1 MITFQNVTKI
11 YQKGA
16 HPALDDVTLDIER
29 GEFVFLVGPSG
40 SGKSTFLRL
49 CMLEEQATS
58 GKIFVLGKNLAEL
71 SSRRTPKLRRQVGRV
86 FQEFRLLEDKNV
98 FDNVALAMQV
108 IGRPRHHIRSAVPE
122 VLDMV
127 GLGGKEKRKMTEL
140 SGGELQRVA
149 IARAMVNRPKLLL
162 ADEPTGNLDRNT
174 AGGIMS
180 LLDRINRNGTTV
192 VMATHAYDIVNEMR
206 KRVVTLSHGAVVSDQ
221 ERGMYGTGG
230 QA

>member
-1 MITFQNVTKI
+1 M
-11 YQKGA
+11 
-16 HPALDDVTLDIER
+16 
-29 GEFVFLVGPSG
+29 GPSG

-49 CMLEEQATS
+49 CLREETATS
-58 GKIFVLGKNLAEL
+58 GQIYVLGKNVKEL
-71 SSRRTPKLRRQVGRV
+71 SARRTPKLRRQVGRV
-86 FQEFRLLEDKNV
+86 FQDFRLLEDKNV

-108 IGRPRHHIRSAVPE
+108 IGKPRHHIRTAVPE
-122 VLDMV
+122 ALEMV
-127 GLGGKEKRKMTEL
+127 GLDGKEKRKMTEL

-162 ADEPTGNLDRNT
+162 ADEPTGNLDRKT

-180 LLDRINRNGTTV
+180 LLDRINRKGTTV

-206 KRVVTLSHGAVVSDQ
+206 KRVVTLSDGVVVSDQ
-221 ERGMYGTGG
+221 ERGIYGKGG

>member
-16 HPALDDVTLDIER
+16 HPALDDVSLDIQR

-40 SGKSTFLRL
+40 SGKSTLLRL
-49 CMLEEQATS
+49 CLLEEQATS
-58 GKIFVLGKNLAEL
+58 GTIHVLGKNLAEL
-71 SSRRTPKLRRQVGRV
+71 SPRRTPKLRRQVGRV
-86 FQEFRLLEDKNV
+86 FQDFRLLEDKNV

-108 IGRPRHHIRSAVPE
+108 IGRPRHHIKSAVPE
-122 VLDMV
+122 ALEMV
-127 GLGGKEKRKMTEL
+127 GLEGKEKRKMNEL

-162 ADEPTGNLDRNT
+162 ADEPTGNLDRKT

-180 LLDRINRNGTTV
+180 LLDRINRKGTTV

-206 KRVVTLSHGAVVSDQ
+206 KRVVTLDNGISISDQ
-221 ERGMYGTGG
+221 ERGIYGRGG

>member
-16 HPALDDVTLDIER
+16 HPALDDVSLDIQR

-49 CMLEEQATS
+49 CLLEEQATS
-58 GKIFVLGKNLAEL
+58 GHISVLGKNLAEL
-71 SSRRTPKLRRQVGRV
+71 SARRTPKLRRQVGRV

-108 IGRPRHHIRSAVPE
+108 IGRPRHHIKTAVPE
-122 VLDMV
+122 SLDMV
-127 GLGGKEKRKMTEL
+127 GLAGKEKRKMNEL

-162 ADEPTGNLDRNT
+162 ADEPTGNLDRKT
-174 AGGIMS
+174 AGGIMA
-180 LLDRINRNGTTV
+180 LLDRINRRGTTV
-192 VMATHAYDIVNEMR
+192 VMATHAYDIVDEMR
-206 KRVVTLSHGAVVSDQ
+206 KRVVTLDQGVVISDQ
-221 ERGMYGTGG
+221 ERGIYGRGG
-230 QA
+230 RA

>member
-1 MITFQNVTKI
+1 MITFENVTKI

-16 HPALDDVTLDIER
+16 HPALDDVSLDIQR

-49 CMLEEQATS
+49 CLLEEQATS
-58 GKIFVLGKNLAEL
+58 GRISVLGKNLAEP
-71 SSRRTPKLRRQVGRV
+71 SPRRTPKLRRQVGRV

-108 IGRPRHHIRSAVPE
+108 IGRPRHHIKSAVPE
-122 VLDMV
+122 ALDMV
-127 GLGGKEKRKMTEL
+127 GLAGKEKRKMNEL

-162 ADEPTGNLDRNT
+162 ADEPTGNLDRKT
-174 AGGIMS
+174 AGGIMA
-180 LLDRINRNGTTV
+180 LLDRINRRGTTI
-192 VMATHAYDIVNEMR
+192 VMATHAYDIVDEMR
-206 KRVVTLSHGAVVSDQ
+206 KRVVTLDQGVVISDQ
-221 ERGMYGTGG
+221 ERGIYGRGG
-230 QA
+230 RA

>member
-1 MITFQNVTKI
+1 MITFQNVTKK
-11 YQKGA
+11 YQTGA
-16 HPALDDVTLDIER
+16 QPALDDVTLDIER

-49 CMLEEQATS
+49 CLREETATS
-58 GKIFVLGKNLAEL
+58 GQIYVLGKNVKEL
-71 SSRRTPKLRRQVGRV
+71 SARRTPKLRRQVGRV
-86 FQEFRLLEDKNV
+86 FQDFRLLEDKNV

-108 IGRPRHHIRSAVPE
+108 IGKPRHHIRTAVPE
-122 VLDMV
+122 ALEMV
-127 GLGGKEKRKMTEL
+127 GLDGKEKRKMTEL

-162 ADEPTGNLDRNT
+162 ADEPTGNLDRKT

-180 LLDRINRNGTTV
+180 LLDRINRKGTTV

-206 KRVVTLSHGAVVSDQ
+206 KRVVTLSDGVVVSDQ
-221 ERGMYGTGG
+221 ERGIYGKGG

>member
-1 MITFQNVTKI
+1 MITFENVTKI

-16 HPALDDVTLDIER
+16 HPALDAVSVDIQR
-29 GEFVFLVGPSG
+29 GEFVFLVGASG

-49 CMLEEQATS
+49 CLLEEEATD

-86 FQEFRLLEDKNV
+86 FQDFRLLEDKNV

-108 IGRPRHHIRSAVPE
+108 IGRPRHHIKTAVPE
-122 VLDMV
+122 ALDMV
-127 GLGGKEKRKMTEL
+127 GLAGKEKRKMNEL

-149 IARAMVNRPKLLL
+149 IARAMVNQPKLLL
-162 ADEPTGNLDRNT
+162 ADEPTGNLDRKT
-174 AGGIMS
+174 AGGIMAI
-180 LLDRINRNGTTV
+180 LDRINRKGTTV

-206 KRVVTLSHGAVVSDQ
+206 RRVIALENGAVVSDQ
-221 ERGMYGTGG
+221 EHGIYGRGGH
-230 QA
+230 A

>member
-1 MITFQNVTKI
+1 MITFQNVTKK
-11 YQKGA
+11 YQTGA
-16 HPALDDVTLDIER
+16 QPALDDVTLDIER

-49 CMLEEQATS
+49 CLREETATS
-58 GKIFVLGKNLAEL
+58 GQIYVLGKNVKEL
-71 SSRRTPKLRRQVGRV
+71 SARRTPKLRRQVGRV
-86 FQEFRLLEDKNV
+86 FQDFRLLEDKNV

-108 IGRPRHHIRSAVPE
+108 IGKPRHHIRTAVPE
-122 VLDMV
+122 ALEMV
-127 GLGGKEKRKMTEL
+127 GLDGKEKRKMTEL

-162 ADEPTGNLDRNT
+162 ADEPTGNLDRRT

-180 LLDRINRNGTTV
+180 LLDRINRKGTTV

-206 KRVVTLSHGAVVSDQ
+206 KRVVTLSDGVVVSDQ
-221 ERGMYGTGG
+221 ERGIYGKGG

>member
-1 MITFQNVTKI
+1 MITFENVTKI

-16 HPALDDVTLDIER
+16 HPALDDVSLDIQR

-49 CMLEEQATS
+49 CLLEEQATS
-58 GKIFVLGKNLAEL
+58 GRISVLGKNLAEL
-71 SSRRTPKLRRQVGRV
+71 SPRRTPKLRRQVGRV

-108 IGRPRHHIRSAVPE
+108 IGRPRHHIKSAVPE
-122 VLDMV
+122 ALDMV
-127 GLGGKEKRKMTEL
+127 GLAGKEKRKMNEL

-162 ADEPTGNLDRNT
+162 ADEPTGNLDRKT
-174 AGGIMS
+174 AGGIMA
-180 LLDRINRNGTTV
+180 LLDRINRRGTTI
-192 VMATHAYDIVNEMR
+192 VMATHAYDIVDEMR
-206 KRVVTLSHGAVVSDQ
+206 KRVVTLDQGVVISDQ
-221 ERGMYGTGG
+221 ERGIYGRGG
-230 QA
+230 RA

>member
-174 AGGIMS
+174 ASGIMS

-206 KRVVTLSHGAVVSDQ
+206 KRVVTLSDGVVVSDQ

>member
-58 GKIFVLGKNLAEL
+58 GKIFVLGKNLTEL

-86 FQEFRLLEDKNV
+86 FQDFRLLEDKHV

-127 GLGGKEKRKMTEL
+127 GLAGKEKRKMTEL

-149 IARAMVNRPKLLL
+149 IARAKVNRPKLLL
-162 ADEPTGNLDRNT
+162 ADEPTGNLDRQT
-174 AGGIMS
+174 ANGIMS

-206 KRVVTLSHGAVVSDQ
+206 KRVVTLSDGVVVSDQ
-221 ERGMYGTGG
+221 ERGIYGAGG

>member
-58 GKIFVLGKNLAEL
+58 GKIFVLGKNLTEL

-86 FQEFRLLEDKNV
+86 FQDFRLLEDKHV

-127 GLGGKEKRKMTEL
+127 GLAGKEKRKMTEL

-162 ADEPTGNLDRNT
+162 ADEPTGNLDRQT
-174 AGGIMS
+174 ANGIMS

-206 KRVVTLSHGAVVSDQ
+206 KRVVTLSDGVVVSDQ
-221 ERGMYGTGG
+221 ERGIYGAGG

>member
-1 MITFQNVTKI
+1 MITFENVTKI

-16 HPALDDVTLDIER
+16 HPALDDVTLDIQR

-49 CMLEEQATS
+49 CLLEEQATD

-71 SSRRTPKLRRQVGRV
+71 STRRTPKLRRQVGRV
-86 FQEFRLLEDKNV
+86 FQDFRLLEDKNV

-108 IGRPRHHIRSAVPE
+108 IGRPRHHIKTAVPE
-122 VLDMV
+122 ALKMV
-127 GLGGKEKRKMTEL
+127 GLDGKEKRKMNEL

-149 IARAMVNRPKLLL
+149 IARAMVNQPKLLL
-162 ADEPTGNLDRNT
+162 ADEPTGNLDRKT
-174 AGGIMS
+174 ANGIMS
-180 LLDRINRNGTTV
+180 ILDRINRKGTTV

-206 KRVVTLSHGAVVSDQ
+206 KRVVALDKGAVISDQ
-221 ERGMYGTGG
+221 EHGIYGRG
-230 QA
+230 AHA

>member
-1 MITFQNVTKI
+1 MITFTNVTKI

-16 HPALDDVTLDIER
+16 HPALDDVTLDIQR

-49 CMLEEQATS
+49 CLLEEQATD

-71 SSRRTPKLRRQVGRV
+71 STRRTPKLRRQVGRV

-108 IGRPRHHIRSAVPE
+108 IGRPRHHIKTAVPE
-122 VLDMV
+122 ALEMV
-127 GLGGKEKRKMTEL
+127 GLAGKEKRKMNEL

-149 IARAMVNRPKLLL
+149 IARAMVNQPKLLL
-162 ADEPTGNLDRNT
+162 ADEPTGNLDRKT

-180 LLDRINRNGTTV
+180 ILDRINRKGTTV
-192 VMATHAYDIVNEMR
+192 IMATHAYDIVNEMR
-206 KRVVTLSHGAVVSDQ
+206 KRVVALDKGAVVSDQ
-221 ERGMYGTGG
+221 ERGIYGRGG
-230 QA
+230 HA

>member
-86 FQEFRLLEDKNV
+86 FQDFRLLEDKHV

-127 GLGGKEKRKMTEL
+127 GLAGKEKRKMTEL

-162 ADEPTGNLDRNT
+162 ADEPTGNLDRQT
-174 AGGIMS
+174 ANGIMS

-206 KRVVTLSHGAVVSDQ
+206 KRVVTLSDGVVVSDQ
-221 ERGMYGTGG
+221 ERGIYGAGG